1 MGFINSGSSLLYS
14 WFLVLVLS
22 AGFCLG
28 STVSADAQEWS
39 LPGKTLLDT
48 TFNIDKWKRQLPRSV
63 TVYYGKEPFLDASFT
78 YKGSQYSVWGVSSG
92 YPKNKVKIGID
103 PSFPPAGSNRS
114 QFDLYVGSVGGE
126 LTRFNFGD
134 SNCSPPSQISSTR
147 TCFWNEWPGHA
158 GFRSGYIVNND
169 RIKNGRL
176 KITAIDESVGNNLEF
191 SSYFPKPAKNSSGD
205 NISGRLQV
213 VYGEGNTYKRWR
225 ICNRDGNHF
234 IEEAKVACRQMG
246 LPVDNVTVL
255 DINEET
261 RRGIDFGTAENPT
274 IDAWIYAWNSLDV
287 RFTPVLLDKIECEG
301 DENKLTDCN
310 HLGLG
315 IVSDGYCPVANTAVV
330 RCN

>member
-1 MGFINSGSSLLYS
+1 MREGGVLTMGFINSGSSLLYS

-28 STVSADAQEWS
+28 SMVSADAQERS
-39 LPGKTLLDT
+39 LPGATLLDED
-48 TFNIDKWKRQLPRSV
+48 FNIDRWKRTTPRSA
-63 TVYYGKEPFLDASFT
+63 TVYYGKEPFLSGSFT
-78 YKGSQYSVWGVSSG
+78 YKGTRYNVWSVSSS
-92 YPKNKVKIGID
+92 YPKNRVKIGIS
-103 PSFPPAGSNRS
+103 PSFPPEGSPRS
-114 QFDLYVGSVGGE
+114 YFNLYVGSVGGE

-134 SNCSPPSQISSTR
+134 TTN
-147 TCFWNEWPGHA
+147 NEWPGHA
-158 GFRSGYIVNND
+158 GFRSGHIEND
-169 RIKNGRL
+169 DRTRNGRL
-176 KITAIDESVGNNLEF
+176 KITAIDESVGDNLEF
-191 SSYFPKPAKNSSGD
+191 ANYFPKPAKNSSGD

-246 LPVDNVTVL
+246 LPVDNVMVL

-261 RRGIDFGTAENPT
+261 RRGINFGTAENPT

-301 DENKLTDCN
+301 HENKLTDCK
-310 HLGLG
+310 HPGLG
-315 IVSDGYCPVANTAVV
+315 VVSSDCPVANTAVV